1 MIYKVSYVVLGGQH
15 PGAIKNQSTLPAV
28 GDKVRLGRS
37 TFEVVEVHELVPP
50 REDFQFLHAT
60 LRLLSPAPDAQK
72 QA

>member
-15 PGAIKNQSTLPAV
+15 PGAIRNQSSMPAV

-60 LRLLSPAPDAQK
+60 LRLWNVAAENQ

>member
-15 PGAIKNQSTLPAV
+15 PGAIRNQPTMPMV
-28 GDKVRLGRS
+28 GDRVRLGHK

-60 LRLLSPAPDAQK
+60 LRLWHAAR
-72 QA
+72 